1 MTRTTLQIPLDTA
14 LRNKAEKAA
23 IVAGFSSTQ
32 EIVRVFLS
40 KLASRSI
47 EFGFIDKEAKLSKKA
62 ENRYASMIHE
72 SKQGKNIVKAN
83 TLEELVSILE

>member
-23 IVAGFSSTQ
+23 IIAGFSSTQ

-40 KLASRSI
+40 KLAARSI
-47 EFGFIDKEAKLSKKA
+47 EFGFVDKEVKLSKKA
-62 ENRYASMIHE
+62 ETRYTTMLNE
-72 SKQGKNIVKAN
+72 SKQGKNMVK
-83 TLEELVSILE
+83 